1 MLFGVECFGMAST
14 VLTKRGEVAITEIL
28 SHLVEMLYMRC
39 SLLSLFSHY
48 RPRLRS
54 DWLEYKLIRQVTS
67 SPLSLVSRETYRKKR
82 VPMAVGT
89 DVEMEGGTR
98 QVGGLSL
105 QGTLEIELWAGK
117 ILFPMTTENHRF
129 ILRKSWC
136 TLCAKS
142 SNVNITNVWIFFSK
156 PYLVFS
162 VGSRVSHWTVPI
174 GTI

>member
-14 VLTKRGEVAITEIL
+14 VLTKRGKVAITEIL

-48 RPRLRS
+48 RPRRRS

-89 DVEMEGGTR
+89 DIEMVEGTR

-105 QGTLEIELWAGK
+105 QGTLEIEL
-117 ILFPMTTENHRF
+117 
-129 ILRKSWC
+129 
-136 TLCAKS
+136 
-142 SNVNITNVWIFFSK
+142 
-156 PYLVFS
+156 
-162 VGSRVSHWTVPI
+162 
-174 GTI
+174 